1 MSLYLPLSLFPTENK
16 KNHERHWIKSS
27 RSDKPQ
33 CRNTWWPV
41 ASASMHG
48 GSPSRRRQPR
58 DQGPAGNRMEM
69 SEARAAAAAWSPAIS
84 WLSYSGRKPRE
95 AASHC
100 DLALLHPEKI
110 VQTYLEVQA
119 GSLSSRHGLGRQHAM
134 THAWT
139 GAVRMRRMG
148 MVLASPC
155 QQGVRRKNNVSSY
168 FWLDA
173 EDVICIVT
181 VSEGTVCYRMQ
192 GT

>member
-1 MSLYLPLSLFPTENK
+1 MGYPSWEK
-16 KNHERHWIKSS
+16 KKKHARHWIKSS
-27 RSDKPQ
+27 WSDQSQ
-33 CRNTWWPV
+33 CRHTWWPV
-41 ASASMHG
+41 ASASVYG

-58 DQGPAGNRMEM
+58 DQAPAGNGMEM
-69 SEARAAAAAWSPAIS
+69 SCHDARAAAVARSPAIS

-100 DLALLHPEKI
+100 DLALLLPEKI

-119 GSLSSRHGLGRQHAM
+119 GSLSSRHGLGKQHAM

-155 QQGVRRKNNVSSY
+155 QQGIRRKSNVSSY
-168 FWLDA
+168 FRLDA

-181 VSEGTVCYRMQ
+181 VSEGTVCYRTQ